1 MIDFKAAY
9 GNIIALIYRSQ
20 ITQGGLTVKNG
31 RHKQKNGEQLLSSPA
46 QIAVARRESSGLNSF
61 AVWDFFLNGENI
73 GKIEDGGTVT
83 VETNQRSNV
92 LEAKGPSGAV
102 STVLEFLVETGAHAE
117 VVFNVGKFVNSQ
129 GMSMVLPVGK
139 AKGVEKIIEI
149 INSKK
154 WGWAVWAVLI
164 GYSTAVFFLTREI
177 GFFPVLILSSLPF
190 LASVTIARY
199 ASMAM
204 VAYFYYDQPD
214 GRAALE
220 EAERLFWNS
229 HSGLDLSYFN
239 QEIEDPE
246 YQKLRKGYKRIS
258 YIGFFSMAA
267 IIATFIYDAVTIA
280 RN

>member
-1 MIDFKAAY
+1 ME
-9 GNIIALIYRSQ
+9 S
-20 ITQGGLTVKNG
+20 G

-46 QIAVARRESSGLNSF
+46 QIAVARRESSGINSF
-61 AVWDFFLNGENI
+61 AVWDFFLNGDNI
-73 GKIEDGGTVT
+73 GKIEDGGSVT

-92 LEAKGPSGAV
+92 LEAKGSSGAV
-102 STVLEFLVETGAHAE
+102 SAVLEFLVETGAHAE
-117 VVFNVGKFVNSQ
+117 VIFNAGKFVNSQ
-129 GMSMVLPVGK
+129 GMSIVLDVGK

-149 INSKK
+149 INSKR

-177 GFFPVLILSSLPF
+177 GIFPVFILLSLP
-190 LASVTIARY
+190 LLVTVALARY
-199 ASMAM
+199 VTLA
-204 VAYFYYDQPD
+204 VVGYFYYSD
-214 GRAALE
+214 GRAAME

-229 HSGLDLSYFN
+229 HNGLDLSYFN

-267 IIATFIYDAVTIA
+267 IIATFIYAAVTMA